1 MKLLPLTQRCIF
13 RPARGNASNVRIEMA
28 SIDEVGERDQ
38 WLCWICDKKVDPDL
52 SVNDDL
58 GPSLDRC
65 DALTK
70 TYGKKKPVGEER
82 LAHRQCNTKKGA
94 VKPVIA
100 WSNDLLLFDPAP
112 ILQSAER
119 LMNKGGREIV
129 ARCGSQSDA
138 SDAGVW
144 LLDRLG
150 RLVPAVTFTTKI
162 EQGGGQFLLSLM
174 AAK

>member
-1 MKLLPLTQRCIF
+1 VNID
-13 RPARGNASNVRIEMA
+13 MA

-38 WLCWICDKKVDPDL
+38 WLCWICDKKVDPDA

-58 GPSLDRC
+58 GPSLDRY

-70 TYGKKKPVGEER
+70 SYGKKKVIGEER

-100 WSNDLLLFDPAP
+100 WSTDLLLFDPAP

-119 LMNKGGREIV
+119 LTNKGGREIV

-138 SDAGVW
+138 NDAAVW
-144 LLDRLG
+144 LLDRLS
-150 RLVPAVTFTTKI
+150 RLVPTVKFTTKT

-174 AAK
+174 ADK